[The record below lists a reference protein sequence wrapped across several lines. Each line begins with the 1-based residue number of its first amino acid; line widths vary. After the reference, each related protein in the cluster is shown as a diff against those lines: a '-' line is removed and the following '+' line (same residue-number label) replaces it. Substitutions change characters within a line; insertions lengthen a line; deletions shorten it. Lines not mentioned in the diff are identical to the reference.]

1 MSENAILLLERAL
14 QGKQDSMYRAM
25 ADLQE
30 LQSQVKELE
39 NAIAAYETLIIDL
52 VGGIKIL
59 KGE

>member
-25 ADLQE
+25 AELHE

-39 NAIAAYETLIIDL
+39 NTVATYETQIDDL
-52 VGGIKIL
+52 TAGIKIL